1 MKAYLFLF
9 CQEYLTDNTNTVIE
23 DVNNKQTV
31 YIYKCVNST
40 IQVKGKVNSITLDS
54 CKKTAVVFEDAIS
67 MVEFVNCQSVKCQVS
82 CGVIGVFPFVG
93 G

>member
-1 MKAYLFLF
+1 M
-9 CQEYLTDNTNTVIE
+9 IE

-67 MVEFVNCQSVKCQVS
+67 MVEFVNCQSVKCQVN
-82 CGVIGVFPFVG
+82 CGVTGVFTFVG